1 MSPDIEIDTKPDKD
15 PMTNDQ
21 PSALCLRA
29 LQFAR
34 FMIFK
39 GIRGGMPGWGRCRG
53 IEVDAYLR
61 SVDVPLPPTPSVEGA
76 SWDYAGLFFAH
87 QESERPGEVS
97 SCPRTA
103 SALEAAE
110 LAPGWCKLPG
120 PRQGAVGILRQP
132 DGTGRA
138 VQCEVAFPDG
148 SVATVEGDGIG
159 EESHAGDAWARA
171 TWNPAD
177 GKRGTVLGWFDFGIQ
192 APPAQVKLT
201 PEFAAKAASVE
212 VTEAKE
218 GESP

>member
-1 MSPDIEIDTKPDKD
+1 MIPDIEIGTKPDKD

-53 IEVDAYLR
+53 TEVDAYLR
-61 SVDVPLPPTPSVEGA
+61 SVDVALPPTPSVEGA
-76 SWDYAGLFFAH
+76 PWDWAGLFFAH

-97 SCPRTA
+97 NCPKTA

-110 LAPGWCKLPG
+110 LAPEWCKLPG
-120 PRQGAVGILRQP
+120 PRQGAVGVLKQP

-192 APPAQVKLT
+192 APPSTVKPA
-201 PEFAAKAASVE
+201 PEPEEKSVE
-212 VTEAKE
+212 TPAVAENE
-218 GESP
+218 GP